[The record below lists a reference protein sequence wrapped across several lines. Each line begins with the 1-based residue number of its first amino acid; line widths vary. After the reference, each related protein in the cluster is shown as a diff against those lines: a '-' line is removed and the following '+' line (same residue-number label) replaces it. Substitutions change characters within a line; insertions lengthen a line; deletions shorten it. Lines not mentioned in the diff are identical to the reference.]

1 MLWLT
6 CIVKLKQLWDGA
18 HWGTSLWLEGHF
30 LCQAGR
36 VILVASADTGR
47 WLIWSWN
54 DEGGTIWQLLFF
66 WVKYEAGSPSRRQED
81 NSGGLGK
88 MYEMVIL
95 ERREWPMC
103 SGYME
108 MWTPELK
115 EAETHQPAWMA
126 FSTNIQ
132 RLGRRQEKADGQP
145 RMALL
150 GHVGGRPRKWWGN

>member
-1 MLWLT
+1 MKHTEGQACGWKDT
-6 CIVKLKQLWDGA
+6 FSVKQ
-18 HWGTSLWLEGHF
+18 EG
-30 LCQAGR
+30 
-36 VILVASADTGR
+36 
-47 WLIWSWN
+47 WSWWLVQIQE
-54 DEGGTIWQLLFF
+54 DGWFGHETMREAPSDSFCFSEWSMRQVHLLG
-66 WVKYEAGSPSRRQED
+66 EQED